1 MFVTTFLY
9 TDVEVLSYVKSY
21 CGYIRLSLTPG
32 ASIRD
37 YKSGW
42 L

>member
-9 TDVEVLSYVKSY
+9 TAVEVVSYVKSF
-21 CGYIRLSLTPG
+21 CGYIRLSLAPG
-32 ASIRD
+32 VGIRD
-37 YKSGW
+37 HKCGW